1 MKRPQKIIV
10 FQQNNSG
17 EGKIQGIRDFGENLF
32 EIETVSI
39 DEQLPPIIEDATDI
53 LPIDIK
59 ADLVLD
65 YLKHPDLSNDLAAI
79 CVKRNIPIVAT
90 GKKIRAKKVLTP
102 PT

>member
-1 MKRPQKIIV
+1 MKRPQKITV

-39 DEQLPPIIEDATDI
+39 DEQFPPIIDDSMDI
-53 LPIDIK
+53 LPTDIK

-79 CVKRNIPIVAT
+79 CVRRNIPVVAT
-90 GKKIRAKKVLTP
+90 GKKIKAKRVVTP